1 MWLARTT
8 LLAPWPCKT
17 EKQNQSCPA
26 PHLRGTPHLSP
37 ATNPQKQGVHME
49 IQHDTLQLVFLLDH
63 TLNTQDTRLPCP
75 NGPMLSSGTWMGFFL
90 GLAIKG
96 KTVTGVCKPKTWGW
110 PKPTVFVLFYVKKD
124 RVNHKTPVVKDGT
137 VGGNK
142 RRAGHHDTKESN
154 NSNLAF
160 QGITKLYLS
169 RKHQRIYYVT
179 VC

>member
-1 MWLARTT
+1 MQNWEAEPIMPCPPTGEAPLIFLQPQIPRSKECTWKYSMT
-8 LLAPWPCKT
+8 L
-17 EKQNQSCPA
+17 
-26 PHLRGTPHLSP
+26 
-37 ATNPQKQGVHME
+37 
-49 IQHDTLQLVFLLDH
+49 LQLVFLLDH

-75 NGPMLSSGTWMGFFL
+75 NGPKLSSGTWMGFFL